1 MIIFLLLDELSSLVY
16 VPSSSLQSSLCDYV
30 TERVFNEGDLE
41 DDPTTDEEAFAQAAR
56 LNERRMLLAGYLKLV
71 VYSVVEASSSVTVL
85 GQYIKVH
92 NYVFM
97 LHVFN

>member
-1 MIIFLLLDELSSLVY
+1 MY
-16 VPSSSLQSSLCDYV
+16 VPNSSLQTSLCDYV

-56 LNERRMLLAGYLKLV
+56 LNERRLLLAGYLKLV
-71 VYSVVEASSSVTVL
+71 VYSVVEAKSSVAVL

-92 NYVFM
+92 VHYVYMPQNHLTIFI
-97 LHVFN
+97 VCSDAC